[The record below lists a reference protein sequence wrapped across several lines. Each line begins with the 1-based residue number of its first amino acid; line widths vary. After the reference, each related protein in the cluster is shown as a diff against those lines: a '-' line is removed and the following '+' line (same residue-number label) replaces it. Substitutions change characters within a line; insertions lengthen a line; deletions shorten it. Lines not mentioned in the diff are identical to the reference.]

1 MLNGLPLRRR
11 LLILLTLGL
20 PGTLTQAWGQAA
32 PPAPDTLLYNVEW
45 RLITAGKAK
54 VEWRRE
60 GSGWQINVHVESV
73 GLVSKLFR
81 VEDDYSANLNNAFC
95 AETSQFLSHEG
106 SRVRET
112 KITFDSAEKKAF
124 YVETDR
130 LKNTTVL
137 SKETEIPPCVHDA
150 AGALYL
156 LRTLNLEPGQSTTVP
171 VSDGK
176 KSVAAKVE
184 AQAREDVKT
193 PDGVFHTI
201 RYEAYLFNGALW
213 KRPAHLNIWLTDDP
227 RRLPVQIRVR
237 MSIAVGTITLQLE
250 KQVANSS
257 SK

>member
-11 LLILLTLGL
+11 LLILLTLAL
-20 PGTLTQAWGQAA
+20 PTIVPQAWGQVA
-32 PPAPDTLLYNVEW
+32 PPAPDTLLYNIEW
-45 RLITAGKAK
+45 RLISAGKAK

-60 GSGWQINVHVESV
+60 GAGWQINVHVESV

-81 VEDDYSANLNNAFC
+81 VEDDYSANLNNALC

-112 KITFDSAEKKAF
+112 KINFDAAEKKAF

-137 SKETEIPPCVHDA
+137 SKETEIPPCVHDV

-156 LRTLNLEPGQSTTVP
+156 MRTLNLEPGQSTTVA
-171 VSDGK
+171 VTDGK
-176 KSVAAKVE
+176 KSVTAKVE
-184 AQAREDVKT
+184 AQGREDVKT
-193 PDGVFHTI
+193 PAGLFHTV
-201 RYEAYLFNGALW
+201 RYEAYLFNGVLW
-213 KRPAHLNIWLTDDP
+213 KRPAHLNIWLTDDA
-227 RRLPVQIRVR
+227 RRLPVEIRVR

-250 KQVANSS
+250 KQE
-257 SK
+257 